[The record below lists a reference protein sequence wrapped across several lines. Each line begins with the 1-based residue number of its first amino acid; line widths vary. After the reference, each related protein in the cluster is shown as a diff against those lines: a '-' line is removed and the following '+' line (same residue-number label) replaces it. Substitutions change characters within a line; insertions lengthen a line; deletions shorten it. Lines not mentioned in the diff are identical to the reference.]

1 MAIPAG
7 RTVDD
12 AAWIE
17 AWVRDWGDRITQFA
31 YTYADDAGL
40 AQDAAQETFLRLFR
54 WGAAHPNETVTAGWL
69 FTTARNVTIDLLRH
83 RREVVTD
90 EPDPGE
96 TRPERSLD
104 LATRIA
110 VRDALDALPTAD
122 RECLWLFYY
131 GGFSVAGIAAEL
143 HLTASG
149 VKARLM
155 RARHRFARLWEG
167 EGDD

>member
-1 MAIPAG
+1 MAIPAR

-31 YTYADDAGL
+31 CTYAADAGL

-54 WGAAHPNETVTAGWL
+54 WRAGHPHDTVTAGWL
-69 FTTARNVTIDLLRH
+69 FTTARNVTIDLLRR

-90 EPDPGE
+90 SLHPREPG
-96 TRPERSLD
+96 PERSMD

-110 VRDALDALPTAD
+110 VRDALDALPPAD

-131 GGFSVAGIAAEL
+131 GGFSVAEIATEL
-143 HLTASG
+143 RLTTSG